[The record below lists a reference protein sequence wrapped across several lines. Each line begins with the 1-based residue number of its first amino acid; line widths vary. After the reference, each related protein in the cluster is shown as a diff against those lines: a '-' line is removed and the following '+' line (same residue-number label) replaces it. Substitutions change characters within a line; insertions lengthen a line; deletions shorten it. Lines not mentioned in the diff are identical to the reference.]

1 MKKSIPLLFSLA
13 LVVLAFSSC
22 RREPDTLTY
31 SSRPSAFLNAFY
43 DRHKPRT
50 ESFTF
55 QAAAGHTYTTQKGTV
70 VVVPPN
76 AFVDQSGQPYNHV
89 VTVSITDLYKK
100 SEMLFADMHT
110 VTTGGMLLES
120 AGEFNIKA
128 VNSIQV
134 PLELAPGAFIR
145 IEQPLQPQQ
154 QIEPGMM
161 AFIAEEDSAGGNGWA
176 LADTTSAAPLV
187 SAQANYIFTLYSFST
202 PLGEGTWCNSDQPAF
217 GSMPTTTLTLH
228 GTDDHTEFATDVF
241 LIFSGTN
248 SMIHVY
254 ADYAATGSIFPYNYA
269 PQGQSCTLVAIG
281 AKDDQLYASFVPV
294 TIGTQPTNVNF
305 TLAPISE
312 NDFVTQ
318 LDALN

>member
-1 MKKSIPLLFSLA
+1 MKKIIPLLCIA
-13 LVVLAFSSC
+13 AFVMQAFTGC

-31 SSRPSAFLNAFY
+31 SSRSEAFLNAFY

-50 ESFTF
+50 ESFSF
-55 QAAAGHTYTTQKGTV
+55 SASAGYTHTTQKGTV
-70 VVVPPN
+70 VVIPPN
-76 AFVDQSGQPYNHV
+76 AFVDQNGQPYNST

-110 VTTGGMLLES
+110 VTTGGLLLES

-161 AFIAEEDSAGGNGWA
+161 AFIAEQDSAGGNGWA
-176 LADTTSAAPLV
+176 LADTASAAPLV

-202 PLGEGTWCNSDQPAF
+202 PLGNGTWCNSDQPAF
-217 GSMPTTTLTLH
+217 GTMPTTTLTLN
-228 GTDDHTEFATDVF
+228 GTDDYTEFSTDVF
-241 LIFSGTN
+241 LIFSGVN

-254 ADYAATGSIFPYNYA
+254 YGGGTGGAVFPYPYA

-294 TIGTQPTNVNF
+294 NIGTQPTNVNF
-305 TLAPISE
+305 TLTPISE

-318 LDALN
+318 LEALN